1 MLYLRFIRK
10 VDQGRIRTLCPIMD
24 ILCSVGCLLKMMMSP
39 SHMCLSTYKGG
50 GGDILLIGN
59 TLDVMRFHYGLE
71 FFLGSYLVA
80 NL

>member
-50 GGDILLIGN
+50 GGGYSVNWEYFRCDAFPLRTGI
-59 TLDVMRFHYGLE
+59 
-71 FFLGSYLVA
+71 FLGSYLVA